1 MNDSAIVI
9 DTETTG
15 LVEPVPVEIAW
26 MRLEAAHSFAVM
38 ESFHQY
44 YNPGKPISFGAM
56 GTHHITNEDIENALP
71 ISDFKFPEGVGYIIG
86 HNVDF
91 DWNALGKPDVKRIC
105 TLALA
110 RKAWPDADSHTQ
122 SALMYMLHGPAAKE
136 ALKNAH
142 SAQAD
147 IKFCLNILNDALMIL
162 DPDVTADTWEKL
174 WELSEAS
181 RIPSVIT
188 FGKYKGTPIKDVPR
202 DYRQWYARQPEPDPY
217 LLKAFEM
224 A

>member
-1 MNDSAIVI
+1 MDCILI

-15 LVEPVPVEIAW
+15 IIDPVAIEIAW
-26 MRLEAAHSFAVM
+26 MRLESATELRVLDG
-38 ESFHQY
+38 FHQY

-56 GTHHITNEDIENALP
+56 ATHHITNEDVENCLP
-71 ISDFKFPEGVGYIIG
+71 ISDFKFPEVDYIIG

-91 DWNALGKPDVKRIC
+91 DWNVLGKPDVKRIC

-110 RKAWPDADSHTQ
+110 RKAWPNADSHTQ
-122 SALMYMLHGPAAKE
+122 SALMYMLYGAAAKTR
-136 ALKNAH
+136 LKEAH
-142 SAQAD
+142 SAKAD
-147 IKFCLNILNDALMIL
+147 IEFCLCILSEALLIL
-162 DPDVTADTWEKL
+162 DPHVQADTWEKL
-174 WELSEAS
+174 WLLSEET

-188 FGKYKGTPIKDVPR
+188 FGKHKGTLVKDVPS
-202 DYRQWYARQPEPDPY
+202 DYRKWYAKQADADPY